1 MSARRSLLMCCY
13 YYPPFARSGGMRSW
27 QLARHLAAR
36 GWEVEVLTADPAL
49 YASAIDP
56 ASTAAQSG
64 DAPGVRV
71 TRIGCARPAAE
82 RHGPLVEPLLTL
94 CDPWLREGRVIRAWV
109 RAATAATLAI
119 LRARPETV
127 LYVGAQPYASAA
139 VGLEAA
145 ARLGTRWLIDLAD
158 PWTLDEVGEY
168 TSRLHHGVQ
177 RRAFL
182 RTLRGANAVVAN
194 TPDAGAAIRAL
205 VPEVADKLDVVPFG
219 FDREALPGP
228 ECAPPPLE
236 QAFVL
241 AHLGAIEVGGEGT
254 RRWNPLRYRPGV
266 TDVAARG
273 THYLLEALAR
283 VRAQRPELLARL
295 RIEVIATRTPHDVR
309 VVEERGLGAH
319 FAWTGVLPNREALA
333 RVACAHAALLL
344 QQGAPAGHRLL
355 TVRAKSY
362 EYMALGKPILACVPA
377 GDGAD
382 LVRRYG
388 RGVLCDPSD
397 PAAIATGLLRLHDE
411 LARLEAL
418 SIEAGLVEAFEWG
431 RLSERMDEALARL
444 VSATRA

>member
-1 MSARRSLLMCCY
+1 MCCY

-27 QLARHLAAR
+27 HLARHLAAR
-36 GWEVEVLTADPAL
+36 GWEVEVLTADPVL

-56 ASTAAQSG
+56 ASTAVLSG
-64 DAPGVRV
+64 EAPGVRV
-71 TRIGCARPAAE
+71 TRVACARPAAE
-82 RHGPLVEPLLTL
+82 RHSPLVEPFVTL
-94 CDPWLREGRVIRAWV
+94 GDPWLREGRIIRDWV
-109 RAATAATLAI
+109 RAATAAALAI

-168 TSRLHHGVQ
+168 TSRLHHWLQ
-177 RRAFL
+177 RRAFV
-182 RTLRGANAVVAN
+182 RTLRGADAVVAN

-205 VPEVADKLDVVPFG
+205 APEVADKLHVVPFG
-219 FDREALPGP
+219 FDRGALPGA
-228 ECAPPPLE
+228 ECAPPPLAE
-236 QAFVL
+236 AFVL
-241 AHLGAIEVGGEGT
+241 AHLGAIEVGGGAT
-254 RRWNPLRYRPGV
+254 RRWNPLRYRPGA
-266 TDVAARG
+266 TDLAARG
-273 THYLLEALAR
+273 THYLLEALAL
-283 VRAQRPELLARL
+283 VRAQRPELLSKL

-388 RGVLCDPSD
+388 RAVLCEPGDPG
-397 PAAIATGLLRLHDE
+397 AIAAGLLRLRDE
-411 LARLEAL
+411 HARLTAHP
-418 SIEAGLVEAFEWG
+418 IEVGFVEAFEWG
-431 RLSERMDEALARL
+431 RLSERMDVALGRL
-444 VSATRA
+444 AGPPPGAAPCA